1 MIVKRQGG
9 GKCEKILYKN
19 ANKREED
26 EVGLLKIHIFFKN
39 GRISKSVITY

>member
-9 GKCEKILYKN
+9 EKCEKILYKN

-26 EVGLLKIHIFFKN
+26 EIGLLKIHICFKN
-39 GRISKSVITY
+39 RSISKSVITY